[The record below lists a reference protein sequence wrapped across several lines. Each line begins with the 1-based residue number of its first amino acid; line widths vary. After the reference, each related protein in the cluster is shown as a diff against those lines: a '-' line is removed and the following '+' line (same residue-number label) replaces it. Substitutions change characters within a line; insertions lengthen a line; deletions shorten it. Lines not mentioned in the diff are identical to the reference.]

1 MGSLLDNLVD
11 ALDRECALYERLL
24 DLSSKKTPVIMQR
37 DLVALAKISEDEQ
50 AVVSL
55 INAVDKEREN
65 AMKDI
70 IDVLGEQAIG
80 IKLTDLVRIL
90 GRKPNEQRRLAIWR
104 DKLKEVSAK
113 VQRVNDQNQVLLQ
126 SSLEMIQ
133 YEMNIV
139 QAARRAPETA
149 NYTRYGGSR
158 GDLIAVMPSG
168 RFDAKQ

>member
-1 MGSLLDNLVD
+1 MASLLENLID
-11 ALDRECALYERLL
+11 ALDRECALYERLWK
-24 DLSSKKTPVIMQR
+24 LSARKTPVIMQR
-37 DLVALAKISEDEQ
+37 DLAELSKITEDEQ
-50 AVVSL
+50 VVVSL
-55 INAVDKEREN
+55 INAVDKERAV

-70 IDVLGEQAIG
+70 SNVLGDKG
-80 IKLTDLVRIL
+80 KDMKLTDLVRML
-90 GRKPNEQRRLAIWR
+90 DSRPNEQKKLALWR
-104 DKLKEVSAK
+104 DKLKEVSTN
-113 VQRVNDQNQVLLQ
+113 VQRVNDQNQMLLQ

-158 GDLIAVMPSG
+158 GDLIAVAPMG